1 MTRNAHDNF
10 DHFPFALADDDDS
23 APLGLFWADPEAPE
37 IDSDFD
43 GPRAFTAADL
53 DALAYGPAFAGLI

>member
-1 MTRNAHDNF
+1 MTRNAQSNF
-10 DHFPFALADDDDS
+10 DHFPFALSDDDS
-23 APLGLFWADPEAPE
+23 APLGQFWADPEAPE

-43 GPRAFTAADL
+43 GPRDFTAADL